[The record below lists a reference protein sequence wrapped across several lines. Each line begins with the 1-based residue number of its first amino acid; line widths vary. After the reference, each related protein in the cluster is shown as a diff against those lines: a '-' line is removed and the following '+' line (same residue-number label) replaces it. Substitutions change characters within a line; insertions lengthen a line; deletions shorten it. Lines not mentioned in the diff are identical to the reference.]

1 MKLKCLSCESLARLV
16 YLCAAQSPHIVDVEL
31 FQIGLHNKPVNLRSL
46 LQERIDAL
54 SGQKYEAIVLAYG
67 LCGQATAGLVA
78 RDIPLVIPRAHDCIT
93 LFLGSRARYLNQFEN
108 QPGTYWYVQDY
119 IERREG
125 SSTALALGT
134 GLDNTDLQA
143 VYDEYLAKYGKD
155 NADYLIEMMGAWQ
168 KHYQRAV
175 YIDMG
180 VGDSLAVENY
190 AQQEA
195 ARRSWTFERL
205 AGDLALIGR
214 LLAGDWN
221 EDFLTVEPGRQI
233 AMAYDDG
240 VVCCCQPPEA
250 AP

>member
-1 MKLKCLSCESLARLV
+1 
-16 YLCAAQSPHIVDVEL
+16 
-31 FQIGLHNKPVNLRSL
+31 
-46 LQERIDAL
+46 
-54 SGQKYEAIVLAYG
+54 
-67 LCGQATAGLVA
+67 
-78 RDIPLVIPRAHDCIT
+78 
-93 LFLGSRARYLNQFEN
+93 
-108 QPGTYWYVQDY
+108 
-119 IERREG
+119 
-125 SSTALALGT
+125 
-134 GLDNTDLQA
+134 

-180 VGDSLAVENY
+180 VGDSLAVETY

-195 ARRSWTFERL
+195 ARRGWTFERL
-205 AGDLALIGR
+205 AGDPALIGR

-240 VVCCCQPPEA
+240 VVCCWQPPAA

>member
-31 FQIGLHNKPVNLRSL
+31 FRIGLHNKPANLRSL
-46 LQERIDAL
+46 LQARIDAL
-54 SGQKYEAIVLAYG
+54 SGQKYDAIVLAYG

-78 RDIPLVIPRAHDCIT
+78 RDIPLVVPRAHDCIT

-125 SSTALALGT
+125 STTALALGT
-134 GLDNTDLQA
+134 GPDTTDLQSL
-143 VYDEYLAKYGKD
+143 YDEYLEKYGKD
-155 NADYLIEMMGAWQ
+155 NADYLIEVMGAWQ

-180 VGDSLAVENY
+180 VGDSLAVEAY

-195 ARRSWTFERL
+195 AQRGWTFERL

-214 LLAGDWN
+214 LLTGDWN

-233 AMAYDDG
+233 SMAYDDD
-240 VVCCCQPPEA
+240 VVCCAQS
-250 AP
+250 